1 MHSSDWLPKKIRQ
14 GDEEDMKNRTRA
26 ARCAVFVFLTLTAAV
41 WIIPIIWAVF
51 TSFKTETEIKTKGF
65 GFLPKVWTAEN
76 YVNILQNTDNA
87 PIVRWFVNSMVMA
100 VAVVLLSL
108 IIVSLTAYGYSRLK
122 FKYRD
127 QLFYTIMA
135 ISLFPSVIN
144 IIPLYKIISVF
155 DWVNNAMAMIIPGLG
170 GVTNIFLVRQFSLGI
185 PKEFDEAARIDGAG
199 EFRIFTMVIL
209 PMLKPV
215 LTVVALF
222 SFTGVWNDFLWP
234 TIVFNDVEKMPL
246 TAGLQLLQ
254 GAYGGFQL
262 GPILAAACIAMIP
275 TFLLY
280 LFAQKYFLQSMS
292 LSAGVKG

>member
-1 MHSSDWLPKKIRQ
+1 MKK
-14 GDEEDMKNRTRA
+14 KTRA
-26 ARCAVFVFLTLTAAV
+26 SRWASCAFLTLTAAV
-41 WIIPIIWAVF
+41 WVLPIVWAVF

-65 GFLPKVWTAEN
+65 GILPKVWTAEN
-76 YVNILQNTDNA
+76 YINILQNTDNA
-87 PIVRWFVNSMVMA
+87 PIVRWFLNSMLMA
-100 VAVVLLSL
+100 VTVAVLSI

-170 GVTNIFLVRQFSLGI
+170 AVTNIFLVRQFSLGI

-199 EFRIFTMVIL
+199 EWRIFTMVIL

-222 SFTGVWNDFLWP
+222 SFTSVWNDFLWP

>member
-1 MHSSDWLPKKIRQ
+1 MKK
-14 GDEEDMKNRTRA
+14 KTRA
-26 ARCAVFVFLTLTAAV
+26 SRWASCTILTLVAAV
-41 WIIPIIWAVF
+41 WVLPIVWAVF

-65 GFLPKVWTAEN
+65 GFLPKVWTTEN
-76 YVNILQNTDNA
+76 YINILQNTDNA
-87 PIVRWFVNSMVMA
+87 PIVRWFLNSMFMA
-100 VAVVLLSL
+100 VTVAVLSI

-170 GVTNIFLVRQFSLGI
+170 AVTNIFLVRQFSLGI

-199 EFRIFTMVIL
+199 EWRIFTMVIL

-222 SFTGVWNDFLWP
+222 SFTSVWNDFLWP

-275 TFLLY
+275 TVLLY